1 VAPTRSAGTSQ
12 IPVPAGLRLRPDPGL
27 TTLDD
32 GRVLLGGSPCRLL
45 RLGPAGARQV
55 AAWWHGD
62 PVPDAPAARALARR
76 LLETGM
82 AHPDLSPG
90 PPGAQVHRGP
100 GLPGLGPDG
109 VTVVIPVRDRPAAL
123 ARCLAGCRGLR
134 VIVVDDGST
143 GERAVAAA
151 AADAGA
157 RCLRLPVSVG
167 PGAARNAGLAAVA
180 TPLVAFVDS
189 DCVPRPGWLDPLLG
203 HFADP
208 AVAAVGP
215 RIIADQDGP
224 GGPPSGWLASYER
237 IGSALDM
244 GPAPSIV
251 RPGARVGYL
260 PTAALVVRR
269 DRVGRGFAE
278 DMTSGEDVDFV
289 WRLAEA
295 GWQVRYE
302 PAAAVAHTHRTR
314 FGPWFARRFH
324 YGTSAAPLE
333 LRHPGRVPAVSMSG
347 WSALAWLAA
356 AAGQPAGAAAVLA
369 GTTAL
374 LARRL
379 RPVTHDAWPVALR
392 LAGGG
397 TVMAG
402 RLLGSA
408 VSRGWWPAAV
418 PAAAALPRLRLPL
431 AALVLAPPVLDWRD
445 QRPPM
450 DPVRYVTARLLGD
463 VAYSLGVWQ
472 GCVANATARPLL
484 PRLWWRS
491 GRDEPG
497 GPG

>member
-1 VAPTRSAGTSQ
+1 VAEP
-12 IPVPAGLRLRPDPGL
+12 IPAPAGLRLRPDPGL
-27 TTLDD
+27 TSLED
-32 GRVLLGGSPCRLL
+32 GRVLLGGSPYRLL

-62 PVPDAPAARALARR
+62 PVPEAPAARALARR

-82 AHPDLSPG
+82 ANPDPG
-90 PPGAQVHRGP
+90 PPGEP
-100 GLPGLGPDG
+100 GHPRPED
-109 VTVVIPVRDRPAAL
+109 VTVVIPVRDRPGAL
-123 ARCLAGCRGLR
+123 ARCLAGCRGLP
-134 VIVVDDGST
+134 VIVADDGSI
-143 GERAVAAA
+143 GERAVAQAA
-151 AADAGA
+151 AQAGA
-157 RCLRLPVSVG
+157 RRVRLPVGRG
-167 PGAARNAGLAAVA
+167 PGAARNAGLAQVT

-189 DCVPRPGWLDPLLG
+189 DCVPAPGWLDPLLG

-215 RIIADQDGP
+215 RIVADRDGP
-224 GGPPSGWLASYER
+224 GGGWLAAYER
-237 IGSALDM
+237 FGSALDM
-244 GPAPSIV
+244 GPVPSIV

-260 PTAALVVRR
+260 PAAALVVRR
-269 DRVGRGFAE
+269 DRTGHGFAE
-278 DMTSGEDVDFV
+278 DMTAGEDVDFV
-289 WRLAEA
+289 WRLAED

-302 PAAAVAHTHRTR
+302 PAATVAHTHRAR
-314 FGPWFARRFH
+314 LGPWFARRRH

-356 AAGQPAGAAAVLA
+356 AAGQPAGAAAILA
-369 GTTAL
+369 GVTAL

-379 RPVTHDAWPVALR
+379 RPVTGDAWPVALR

-397 TVMAG
+397 TVLAG
-402 RLLGSA
+402 RLLGSS
-408 VSRGWWPAAV
+408 VSRTWWPAAI

-431 AALVLAPPVLDWRD
+431 AALVLAPPVLDWRAE
-445 QRPPM
+445 RPPM
-450 DPVRYVTARLLGD
+450 DPVRYVSIRLLGD

-497 GPG
+497 GPA